1 MRRWE
6 ARHARPLLVAV
17 LVLAALNVAAG
28 SVIGFAASA
37 FLALSYTWDI
47 RREALR
53 TEPRP

>member
-6 ARHARPLLVAV
+6 ARHALPLLVAA

-28 SVIGFAASA
+28 SVIGFAAAA
-37 FLALSYTWDI
+37 FLALSYTRDI

-53 TEPRP
+53 REPRP